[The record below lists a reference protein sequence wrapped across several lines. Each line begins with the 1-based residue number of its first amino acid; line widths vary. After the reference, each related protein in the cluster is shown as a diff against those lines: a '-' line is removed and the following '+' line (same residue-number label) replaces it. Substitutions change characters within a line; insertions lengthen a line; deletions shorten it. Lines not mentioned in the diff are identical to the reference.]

1 MEVKIDSIMRIMIN
15 YALVFLCLPIVSCG
29 IEQPTYV
36 EIKDPENT
44 SKIIET
50 RYYETAGEIGGD
62 YIPGEESRGLLSMPT
77 KNFYGADDK
86 ILLSIEDYGYSD
98 YEQKYS
104 LTIINHNYDSNH
116 QLVNITELSVQR
128 NDVGWT
134 GIVELIDTVANL
146 TFKRNELGLVTE
158 IEGFGTVITPDDEV
172 YEVTKYIYNKD
183 GKIVKEI
190 HDSHDY
196 KTYQYFSL
204 LNGHTVIKCDEYGKQ
219 YTRNFPAYQGK
230 IRSLTEIYDNGQK
243 VKSLEQTYNYG
254 KLSSDNETIFM
265 YDDNNRVI
273 KSIKKRAEAVGM
285 WTYYPDDTYEDFMN
299 QLFELDAQYNTVKEY
314 KYDKKGNLIY
324 FKEGKLM
331 PKLDHGF
338 LHIGDKRYIYKRN
351 PRNNEALK
359 VFDRELKYYYN
370 EYGDWYKCHLYSLIS
385 GNGIAIRNIE
395 YRR

>member
-1 MEVKIDSIMRIMIN
+1 MRTMIK
-15 YALVFLCLPIVSCG
+15 YALAFLCLSILSCG
-29 IEQPTYV
+29 SKESKYV
-36 EIKDPENT
+36 EIKEPRNT
-44 SKIIET
+44 KKIIET
-50 RYYETAGEIGGD
+50 RYYEAAGEIDGD
-62 YIPGEESRGLLSMPT
+62 FIPGEEWGGLLSIPT
-77 KNFYGADDK
+77 KIFYGADNE

-104 LTIINHNYDSNH
+104 LSIINYNYDSNH
-116 QLVNITELSVQR
+116 QLNNITEVSVQR

-134 GIVELIDTVANL
+134 GIVELIDTMANL

-158 IEGFGTVITPDDEV
+158 IEGFGTVITPDDEM
-172 YEVTKYIYNKD
+172 YEATKFLYNKD
-183 GKIVKEI
+183 RKVVKEI

-204 LNGHTVIKCDEYGKQ
+204 LNGHTVVKCDEYGKQ

-230 IRSLTEIYDNGQK
+230 IRSSTEIYDSGKKK
-243 VKSLEQTYNYG
+243 VKSLVQTYNYG

-265 YDDNNRVI
+265 YDDKNRII
-273 KSIKKRAEAVGM
+273 KSIEKRAEAADM

-299 QLFELDAQYNTVKEY
+299 QLFELKAQYNTVKEY

-338 LHIGDKRYIYKRN
+338 LHIGDKCYIYKSN

-359 VFDRELKYYYN
+359 VFDKELKYYYN
-370 EYGDWYKCHLYSLIS
+370 EYGDWYKCHRYSLIL
-385 GNGIAIRNIE
+385 GNGIAIQNIE
-395 YRR
+395 YKR

>member
-77 KNFYGADDK
+77 KNFYGVDDK

-104 LTIINHNYDSNH
+104 LTIINYNYDSNH
-116 QLVNITELSVQR
+116 QLVNISELSVQR

-204 LNGHTVIKCDEYGKQ
+204 LNGHIVVKCDEYGKQ

-265 YDDNNRVI
+265 YDDISVPLKWDELNN
-273 KSIKKRAEAVGM
+273 
-285 WTYYPDDTYEDFMN
+285 
-299 QLFELDAQYNTVKEY
+299 
-314 KYDKKGNLIY
+314 
-324 FKEGKLM
+324 
-331 PKLDHGF
+331 
-338 LHIGDKRYIYKRN
+338 
-351 PRNNEALK
+351 
-359 VFDRELKYYYN
+359 
-370 EYGDWYKCHLYSLIS
+370 
-385 GNGIAIRNIE
+385 
-395 YRR
+395 